1 MDTVW
6 RQNRACAEAMKY
18 CVQPVRVCRFLC
30 GTSGSAYREPVQC
43 MCGDLW
49 MPAESLYGGFS
60 YLWGIYV
67 DLVNACVDAC
77 GCLRGACGCLC
88 GAS

>member
-1 MDTVW
+1 M
-6 RQNRACAEAMKY
+6 
-18 CVQPVRVCRFLC
+18 
-30 GTSGSAYREPVQC
+30 EPV
-43 MCGDLW
+43 
-49 MPAESLYGGFS
+49 ESLYGGFS

-88 GAS
+88 GASEGGLGEAHVSICVMLV